1 MVLINDYRLIYL
13 STLLANQDSRLAL
26 AIFYNRMFPY
36 QENLKLIPFYKE
48 ILNSFLLCNIIC
60 FSSYDT
66 ANQFMKTMKENYNLI
81 YQSVKGNITFVYLGR
96 EIYIKI

>member
-13 STLLANQDSRLAL
+13 STLLAKQDSRLAL

-66 ANQFMKTMKENYNLI
+66 AN
-81 YQSVKGNITFVYLGR
+81 
-96 EIYIKI
+96 